1 MSSRFFLRSAFK
13 QPPTLRTSIRIPQ
26 QQTLASRLFS
36 TSSPK
41 MTVHIF
47 ETHDEFKQAIAKHEV
62 VIVDA
67 FATWCG
73 PCKAIAPQI
82 AQWAESPEFK
92 DKIYFGKF
100 DVDHLPD
107 LAQELGI
114 RAMPTFI
121 FFKDGNK
128 VEEFLGANPP
138 ALLNLLKKQLPAAAV
153 PAEEKSTEE
162 KPAEESK

>member
-1 MSSRFFLRSAFK
+1 MSSSRLLFRSAFK
-13 QPPTLRTSIRIPQ
+13 QSANLPASIRATH
-26 QQTLASRLFS
+26 QTIASRPLT

-41 MTVHIF
+41 MTVHIL
-47 ETHDEFKQAIAKHEV
+47 ETVSQFKETIAKHEV

-82 AQWAESPEFK
+82 AKWSESPEFK
-92 DKIYFGKF
+92 DKIYFAKF

-107 LAQELGI
+107 LAQDLGV

-121 FFKDGNK
+121 FFKNGEK

-138 ALLNLLKKQLPAAAV
+138 ALLNILNKQV
-153 PAEEKSTEE
+153 PADAAPAEE